1 MNWLKLERQ
10 ALGELPE
17 ASEGA
22 VELGLA
28 RLRADKRE
36 LPPLDLSRED
46 SGLPLPPLPARPIWR
61 RPVVVVGAVALLLA
75 AGLGLF
81 VLPAGVP
88 GQGGLPGFKGGEP
101 TLSLE
106 RQRDGS
112 LDARDFRPGDR
123 FQARLS
129 CPPGDHDWTLR
140 AEQDGQ
146 IELLGSGRLSCSNG
160 LKLPAGW
167 TVDGGGP
174 VRICL
179 RLDQDEPLCQ
189 ELQPLQ

>member
-1 MNWLKLERQ
+1 MNWLELERQ

-17 ASEGA
+17 APEGA

-28 RLRADKRE
+28 RIQADRRE
-36 LPPLDLSRED
+36 LPPLDLSRGD
-46 SGLPLPPLPARPIWR
+46 SGLPLPPLPSRPARRAP
-61 RPVVVVGAVALLLA
+61 VVVGAVTLLLA

-81 VLPAGVP
+81 VLPAG
-88 GQGGLPGFKGGEP
+88 LPGFKGGEP
-101 TLSLE
+101 TLALE
-106 RQRDGS
+106 RQRDGAR
-112 LDARDFRPGDR
+112 DARDFRPGDR

-129 CPPGDHDWTLR
+129 CPPGDRDWTLH

-146 IELLGSGRLSCSNG
+146 IELLGSGRLSCANG
-160 LKLPAGW
+160 LKLPVGW

-179 RLDQDEPLCQ
+179 QLDQDEPLCR